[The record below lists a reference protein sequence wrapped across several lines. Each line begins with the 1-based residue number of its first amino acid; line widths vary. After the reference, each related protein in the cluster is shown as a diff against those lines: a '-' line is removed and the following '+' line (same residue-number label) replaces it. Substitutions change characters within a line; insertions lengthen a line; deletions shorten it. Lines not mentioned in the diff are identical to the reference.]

1 MLQPILIF
9 TIFIALAT
17 VGSYFAT
24 ASTFSKKAARIVA
37 VSAFLFLLAL
47 AAGVIWLIQSA
58 EGG

>member
-9 TIFIALAT
+9 TIFIGLAT

-37 VSAFLFLLAL
+37 VSTFLFLLAL
-47 AAGVIWLIQSA
+47 GAGIVWLIRSA
-58 EGG
+58 GGG